1 MVQRICN
8 RCKKIIDKDNNYFK
22 ITSEHKVS
30 YGLVTTTNIY
40 DLCVDCHIV
49 FTSQFLEG
57 K

>member
-1 MVQRICN
+1 MLQRICN
-8 RCKKIIDKDNNYFK
+8 RCKKIINSDYNYFK
-22 ITSEHKVS
+22 LTSAHEIPC
-30 YGLVTTTNIY
+30 GLASTDRY

>member
-1 MVQRICN
+1 MLQRICN
-8 RCKKIIDKDNNYFK
+8 RCKKIIDDDCNYFK
-22 ITSEHKVS
+22 LVSTHEIAYGMSTSDR
-30 YGLVTTTNIY
+30 Y

>member
-8 RCKKIIDKDNNYFK
+8 RCKKIINSNNNYFK
-22 ITSEHKVS
+22 LTSTHEIS
-30 YGLVTTTNIY
+30 WGLTSTDEY
-40 DLCVDCHIV
+40 DLCTDCHIV

>member
-1 MVQRICN
+1 MIQRLCN
-8 RCKKIIDKDNNYFK
+8 RCKKIIDRDDNYFK
-22 ITSEHKVS
+22 ITSEQKIS
-30 YGLVTTTNIY
+30 YGLTTTNTY